1 MKKHFFA
8 ILIILNAF
16 VAFAQESPFYRHY
29 FFDQTLLNPAIG
41 AKYDYL
47 SIKMTATDQWINLP
61 NNPQT
66 AALSVNSKFAGKMGL
81 NVAVLT
87 NKYGVINNS
96 GLKISYFYYTRLNVL
111 GDYISYGI
119 EFSGFQYS
127 FNTNGFIINNNDP
140 AIVNKNFSALYPNA
154 GLGIYYHTK
163 IFSTGFS
170 AGNLLPYKPRFFND
184 TLEPNKVRRYFF
196 YADTRITNEINTFA
210 VIPSIMFNIDEKF
223 KREINLNTKI
233 IFNNMFW
240 LGLSYRDAL
249 STNTY
254 DVHNIL
260 TMIGF
265 KFFKRLN
272 IAYGYD
278 VGILSVRS
286 VLGGTHTILIGYDFI
301 KGKKDVPMF
310 F

>member
-1 MKKHFFA
+1 
-8 ILIILNAF
+8 
-16 VAFAQESPFYRHY
+16 
-29 FFDQTLLNPAIG
+29 
-41 AKYDYL
+41 
-47 SIKMTATDQWINLP
+47 
-61 NNPQT
+61 
-66 AALSVNSKFAGKMGL
+66 
-81 NVAVLT
+81 
-87 NKYGVINNS
+87 
-96 GLKISYFYYTRLNVL
+96 
-111 GDYISYGI
+111 
-119 EFSGFQYS
+119 
-127 FNTNGFIINNNDP
+127 
-140 AIVNKNFSALYPNA
+140 
-154 GLGIYYHTK
+154 
-163 IFSTGFS
+163 
-170 AGNLLPYKPRFFND
+170 
-184 TLEPNKVRRYFF
+184 
-196 YADTRITNEINTFA
+196 
-210 VIPSIMFNIDEKF
+210 MFNIDEKF

-249 STNTY
+249 SINTY